1 MLFPTFQFF
10 FFFVIVFLLY
20 WYVFKDEN
28 WRKFLLLFASYL
40 FYASWNIRF
49 CLLLFTV
56 TIINYLFGLI
66 LSKEKEHNVRV
77 VVIWIITFLNIL
89 YLFSFKYLYDVL
101 LFLTYIFPRV
111 FDAGT
116 LLPHI
121 TSSFFLPI
129 GISYY
134 TFKCMSYNFDIY
146 LCKMRVGRKNFLD
159 TLLYVSFFPQLLSGP
174 IVNASYFFTELPR
187 ALNADKLGY
196 KVIELDKA
204 MLLLMSGLFKKLI
217 LSSFLLVLVSDKVFA
232 SPSSYNTVE
241 LVLALLAFTISIYA
255 DFSGYSD
262 MAIAIALLLGFKTPD
277 NFNRPYLSP
286 SVSEFWRRWHISFS
300 TWLRDYVYFPLG
312 GSRFSIA
319 RTTFALCFTMIIAGL
334 WHGMKVNFLLWGIL
348 QGVALSIEKIVH
360 EKNKLKRI
368 DFEEEGL
375 LNEKRRPFSYF
386 IFLPIKV
393 LFVFIFINI
402 SWLIFRSE
410 TPKDAV
416 IFLSSLS
423 NINMP
428 LKITTPFI
436 LSLICFGLFMQIPTN
451 NFRRK
456 LFRMYVHIPLIFK
469 TLIFTS
475 FIVAI
480 YLASMSS
487 MPPFIYF
494 AF

>member
-10 FFFVIVFLLY
+10 FFFAIIFLLY
-20 WYVFKDEN
+20 WYVFKLERH
-28 WRKFLLLFASYL
+28 RKLLLLFASYI
-40 FYASWNIRF
+40 FYASWNVRF

-77 VVIWIITFLNIL
+77 VVILVITILNIL

-101 LFLTYIFPRV
+101 IFLTYILPRF
-111 FDAGT
+111 FDAET

-121 TSSFFLPI
+121 TSSFFLPV

-174 IVNASYFFTELPR
+174 IVNASYFFRELPK
-187 ALNADKLGY
+187 ALSCDKLRY
-196 KVIELDKA
+196 KAIELDKA

-217 LSSFLLVLVSDKVFA
+217 LSSFLLVLVCDKVFA
-232 SPSSYNTVE
+232 SPSSYNTME
-241 LVLALLAFTISIYA
+241 LLLALLSFTISIYA

-262 MAIAIALLLGFKTPD
+262 LAIAIALLLGFKTPK

-312 GSRFSIA
+312 GSRFSVL
-319 RTTFALCFTMIIAGL
+319 RTSFGLCFTMMIAGL
-334 WHGMKVNFLLWGIL
+334 WHGLKLNFLLWGLL
-348 QGVALSIEKIVH
+348 QGFVLSIEKIVH

-368 DFEEEGL
+368 ELYEDDLDKTEQKSFSKVIFFPIRVL
-375 LNEKRRPFSYF
+375 L
-386 IFLPIKV
+386 V
-393 LFVFIFINI
+393 FVFVNI

-410 TPKDAV
+410 TLKDV
-416 IFLSSLS
+416 VSFVLSLS
-423 NINMP
+423 NIDSP
-428 LKITTPFI
+428 FKITTPFI
-436 LSLICFGLFMQIPTN
+436 LSLVGLGLFMQVPTN
-451 NFRRK
+451 NFREK
-456 LFRMYVHIPLIFK
+456 LFKIYSYVPLIFK
-469 TLIFTS
+469 TLIFVS
-475 FIVAI
+475 FIIAI
-480 YLASMSS
+480 YLISMSS
-487 MPPFIYF
+487 IPPFIYF

>member
-10 FFFVIVFLLY
+10 FFFAIVFLLY
-20 WYVFKDEN
+20 WYVFRQEGQ
-28 WRKFLLLFASYL
+28 RKILLLFASYI
-40 FYASWNIRF
+40 FYASWNVRF

-77 VVIWIITFLNIL
+77 VVIWIITILNIL

-101 LFLTYIFPRV
+101 IFFSYLIPSV
-111 FDAGT
+111 FDGNT
-116 LLPHI
+116 LFPHI

-146 LCKMRVGRKNFLD
+146 LCKMRIGKKDFLD
-159 TLLYVSFFPQLLSGP
+159 TLLYVAFFPQLLSGP
-174 IVNASYFFTELPR
+174 LVNASYFFKELPN
-187 ALNADKLGY
+187 ALKADKLNY
-196 KVIELDKA
+196 KAIELDKA
-204 MLLLMSGLFKKLI
+204 MLLLMNGLFKKLI
-217 LSSFLLVLVSDKVFA
+217 LSSFLLVLVCNKVFA
-232 SPSSYNTVE
+232 CPNNYNTIE
-241 LVLALLAFTISIYA
+241 LLLALLSFTISIYA

-300 TWLRDYVYFPLG
+300 TWLKNYVYFPLG
-312 GSRFSIA
+312 GSRFSVL
-319 RTTFALCFTMIIAGL
+319 RTTFALCFTMIVAGL
-334 WHGMKVNFLLWGIL
+334 WHGIKLNFLLWGLL
-348 QGVALSIEKIVH
+348 QGIALSIEKIVH

-368 DFEEEGL
+368 TIYEDDLVETQ
-375 LNEKRRPFSYF
+375 RMHFSEIIMF
-386 IFLPIKV
+386 PIKV
-393 LFVFIFINI
+393 LFVFIFVNF

-410 TPKDAV
+410 TLKDVFTFA
-416 IFLSSLS
+416 LSLS
-423 NINMP
+423 NINVP
-428 LKITTPFI
+428 FKILTPFI
-436 LSLICFGLFMQIPTN
+436 FSLIAFGLFMQVPTN
-451 NFRRK
+451 NFREK
-456 LFRMYVHIPLIFK
+456 LFRLYIHIPLIFK

-480 YLASMSS
+480 YLISMSS

>member
-10 FFFVIVFLLY
+10 FFFAIVFLLY
-20 WYVFKDEN
+20 WYVFRLEGQ
-28 WRKFLLLFASYL
+28 RKLLLLFASYL
-40 FYASWNIRF
+40 FYASWNVRF

-77 VVIWIITFLNIL
+77 VVIWIITILNIL

-101 LFLTYIFPRV
+101 IFFSYLIPSV
-111 FDAGT
+111 FDGNT
-116 LLPHI
+116 LFPHI

-146 LCKMRVGRKNFLD
+146 LCKMRIGKKDFLD
-159 TLLYVSFFPQLLSGP
+159 TLLYVAFFPQLLSGP
-174 IVNASYFFTELPR
+174 IVNASYFFKELPN
-187 ALNADKLGY
+187 ALKADKLNY
-196 KVIELDKA
+196 KAIELDKA
-204 MLLLMSGLFKKLI
+204 MLLLMNGLFKKLI
-217 LSSFLLVLVSDKVFA
+217 LSSFLLVLVCNKVFA
-232 SPSSYNTVE
+232 CPNNYNTIE
-241 LVLALLAFTISIYA
+241 LLLALLSFTISIYA

-300 TWLRDYVYFPLG
+300 TWLKNYVYFPLG
-312 GSRFSIA
+312 GSRFSVL
-319 RTTFALCFTMIIAGL
+319 RTTFALCFTMIVAGL
-334 WHGMKVNFLLWGIL
+334 WHGIKLNFLLWGLL
-348 QGVALSIEKIVH
+348 QGIALSIEKIVH

-368 DFEEEGL
+368 ELYEEDL
-375 LNEKRRPFSYF
+375 TNLKRKS
-386 IFLPIKV
+386 FLEIILFPIKV
-393 LFVFIFINI
+393 FFVFIFVNV

-410 TPKDAV
+410 TLKDVLNFA
-416 IFLSSLS
+416 SSLS
-423 NINMP
+423 NINLP
-428 LKITTPFI
+428 FKIVSPFI
-436 LSLICFGLFMQIPTN
+436 LSLIAFGLFMQVPTN
-451 NFRRK
+451 NFREK
-456 LFRMYVHIPLIFK
+456 LFRLYIHIPLIFK

-480 YLASMSS
+480 YLISMSS
-487 MPPFIYF
+487 VPPFIYF

>member
-10 FFFVIVFLLY
+10 FFFAITFLLY
-20 WYVFKDEN
+20 WYVFRQETQ
-28 WRKFLLLFASYL
+28 RKLLLIFASYL

-77 VVIWIITFLNIL
+77 VVIWIITILDVL

-101 LFLTYIFPRV
+101 ILLSYLIPSV
-111 FDAGT
+111 FDGNA

-146 LCKMRVGRKNFLD
+146 FCKMRVGRKNFLD
-159 TLLYVSFFPQLLSGP
+159 TLLYVAFFPQLLSGP
-174 IVNASYFFTELPR
+174 IVNASYFFQELPK
-187 ALNADKLGY
+187 ALNKDKLSY
-196 KVIELDKA
+196 KAIKLDKA

-217 LSSFLLVLVSDKVFA
+217 LSSFLLVLVCNKVFS
-232 SPSSYNTVE
+232 SPSSYNTIE
-241 LVLALLAFTISIYA
+241 LLLALLSFTISIYA
-255 DFSGYSD
+255 DFSGYTD
-262 MAIAIALLLGFKTPD
+262 MAIAIGLLLGFRTPN

-300 TWLRDYVYFPLG
+300 SWLRDYVYFPLG
-312 GSRFSIA
+312 GSRFSVL

-334 WHGMKVNFLLWGIL
+334 WHGMKLNFLLWGVL

-368 DFEEEGL
+368 EFYE
-375 LNEKRRPFSYF
+375 
-386 IFLPIKV
+386 
-393 LFVFIFINI
+393 
-402 SWLIFRSE
+402 
-410 TPKDAV
+410 
-416 IFLSSLS
+416 
-423 NINMP
+423 
-428 LKITTPFI
+428 
-436 LSLICFGLFMQIPTN
+436 
-451 NFRRK
+451 
-456 LFRMYVHIPLIFK
+456 
-469 TLIFTS
+469 
-475 FIVAI
+475 
-480 YLASMSS
+480 
-487 MPPFIYF
+487 
-494 AF
+494 

>member
-10 FFFVIVFLLY
+10 FFFAITFLLY
-20 WYVFKDEN
+20 WYVFRQETQ
-28 WRKFLLLFASYL
+28 RKLLLIFASYL

-77 VVIWIITFLNIL
+77 VVIWIITILDIL

-101 LFLTYIFPRV
+101 ILLSYLIPSV
-111 FDAGT
+111 FDGNA

-146 LCKMRVGRKNFLD
+146 FCKMRVGRKNFLD
-159 TLLYVSFFPQLLSGP
+159 TLLYVAFFPQLLSGP
-174 IVNASYFFTELPR
+174 IVNASYFFQELPK
-187 ALNADKLGY
+187 ALNKDKLSY
-196 KVIELDKA
+196 KAIKLDKA

-217 LSSFLLVLVSDKVFA
+217 LSSFLLVLVCNKVFS
-232 SPSSYNTVE
+232 SPNSYNTIE
-241 LVLALLAFTISIYA
+241 LLLALLSFTISIYA
-255 DFSGYSD
+255 DFSGYTD
-262 MAIAIALLLGFKTPD
+262 MAIAIGLLLGFRTPN

-286 SVSEFWRRWHISFS
+286 SVSEVWRRWHISFS
-300 TWLRDYVYFPLG
+300 SWLRDYVYFPLG
-312 GSRFSIA
+312 GSRFSVL

-334 WHGMKVNFLLWGIL
+334 WHGMKLNFLLWGVL

-368 DFEEEGL
+368 ELYEEDL
-375 LNEKRRPFSYF
+375 TNLKRKS
-386 IFLPIKV
+386 FLEIILFPIKV
-393 LFVFIFINI
+393 FFVFIFVNV

-410 TPKDAV
+410 TLKDVLNFA
-416 IFLSSLS
+416 SSLS
-423 NINMP
+423 NIN
-428 LKITTPFI
+428 LSFKIVSPFI
-436 LSLICFGLFMQIPTN
+436 LSLIAFGLFMQVPTN
-451 NFRRK
+451 NFRKK
-456 LFRMYVHIPLIFK
+456 LFGLYVHIPLIFK

-480 YLASMSS
+480 YLISMSS
-487 MPPFIYF
+487 VPPFIYF

>member
-10 FFFVIVFLLY
+10 FFFAIVFLLY
-20 WYVFKDEN
+20 WYVFKLEGQ
-28 WRKFLLLFASYL
+28 RKLLLLLASYI

-56 TIINYLFGLI
+56 TIINYLFALV

-77 VVIWIITFLNIL
+77 VVIWVITILNVL

-101 LFLTYIFPRV
+101 VFLTYIFPSV
-111 FDAGT
+111 FDITT

-174 IVNASYFFTELPR
+174 IVNASYFFKELPV
-187 ALNADKLGY
+187 ALTRDRLSY
-196 KVIELDKA
+196 KAIELDKA
-204 MLLLMSGLFKKLI
+204 MLLLISGLFKKLI
-217 LSSFLLVLVSDKVFA
+217 LSSFLLVLVSNKVFA
-232 SPSSYNTVE
+232 TPSSYNTIE
-241 LVLALLAFTISIYA
+241 LLLSLLAFTISIYA

-262 MAIAIALLLGFKTPD
+262 LSIAIALLLGFKTPD

-286 SVSEFWRRWHISFS
+286 SISEFWRRWHISFS

-312 GSRFSIA
+312 GSRFSVL
-319 RTTFALCFTMIIAGL
+319 RTTFALCFTMMIAGI
-334 WHGMKVNFLLWGIL
+334 WHGMKLNFLIWGIL
-348 QGVALSIEKIVH
+348 QGIALSLEKIVH

-368 DFEEEGL
+368 NFGDGEFADNRISFSSIL
-375 LNEKRRPFSYF
+375 LF
-386 IFLPIKV
+386 PIKV
-393 LFVFIFINI
+393 FFVFVFVNI

-410 TPKDAV
+410 TLKDVLAFV
-416 IFLSSLS
+416 FSLS
-423 NINMP
+423 NINVP
-428 LKITTPFI
+428 FKITTPFI
-436 LSLICFGLFMQIPTN
+436 LFLIGLGLFMQLPTN
-451 NFRRK
+451 SFKKR
-456 LFRMYVHIPLIFK
+456 LFKIYVHIPLIIK
-469 TLIFTS
+469 TLIFAS
-475 FIVAI
+475 FIIGI
-480 YLASMSS
+480 YLLSMSS
-487 MPPFIYF
+487 IPPFIYF

>member
-10 FFFVIVFLLY
+10 FFFAIVFLLY
-20 WYVFKDEN
+20 WYVFRLEGQ
-28 WRKFLLLFASYL
+28 RKLLLLFASYL
-40 FYASWNIRF
+40 FYASWNVRF

-77 VVIWIITFLNIL
+77 VVIWVITFLNVL

-101 LFLTYIFPRV
+101 IFLTYIFPRL
-111 FDAGT
+111 FDAQA

-146 LCKMRVGRKNFLD
+146 LCKMRVGKKNFLD

-174 IVNASYFFTELPR
+174 IVNASYFFKELPN
-187 ALNADKLGY
+187 ALSADKLNN
-196 KVIELDKA
+196 KAIELDKA

-217 LSSFLLVLVSDKVFA
+217 LSSFLLVLVCNKVFA
-232 SPSSYNTVE
+232 SPSSYNTIE
-241 LVLALLAFTISIYA
+241 LLLALLAFTISIYA

-262 MAIAIALLLGFKTPD
+262 MAIAIALLLGFKTPK

-312 GSRFSIA
+312 GSRFSVL
-319 RTTFALCFTMIIAGL
+319 RTTFALCFTMIIAGI
-334 WHGMKVNFLLWGIL
+334 WHGMKFNFLLWGLL

-368 DFEEEGL
+368 DLDESDLVTNKSKSFVDI
-375 LNEKRRPFSYF
+375 
-386 IFLPIKV
+386 IFFPIKV
-393 LFVFIFINI
+393 LLVFVFVNI

-410 TPKDAV
+410 TLKDVLTFA
-416 IFLSSLS
+416 SSIS
-423 NINMP
+423 NIRLP
-428 LKITTPFI
+428 LKLTTPFI
-436 LSLICFGLFMQIPTN
+436 LALIGLGLFMQVPPN
-451 NFRRK
+451 SFRKK
-456 LFRMYVHIPLIFK
+456 LFGLYVHIPLIFK

-480 YLASMSS
+480 YLISMSS
-487 MPPFIYF
+487 VPPFIYF